1 MVRRILDRPF
11 LVLLATLPAVLAAA
25 PLAAQTG
32 RDLLVPLST
41 ERKAQ
46 VGVVPSGLI
55 EQAVEVPVSVRV
67 RDVRSSRH
75 GVVGVRQPATEL
87 YQYDDGDLE
96 AALYLVDDATED
108 PLFEFEMA
116 QSFRLPE
123 AGTVDHA
130 VACMGRG
137 STDTDADLE
146 FSLNFYSG
154 SGTPGT
160 LLADY
165 TVTAQ
170 LDAGRYVCF
179 ELRGDLP
186 GLPLAAGNVWVAIA
200 WQRATPPGNTKFLM
214 ADENG
219 PGGGRRAFRAKPEE
233 GDDWI
238 AWEADTAPDITAY
251 GIRLAVD
258 HPDPEPEP
266 DPEPDPDPDPE
277 PEPDPDPDPGPAPDP
292 GPDPPTGE
300 GYTDCVPQTTP
311 LLFDGGYKVSLCYE
325 TPSGEVG
332 EGKGGIWASGESGLL
347 WFFTSGNAEVLVKV
361 LNGCAHNDH
370 RWVFVAPVTDVA
382 FNLHVTDGAGGAWSH
397 HNRQGEV
404 ATPRR
409 DTFAFEC
416 RE

>member
-1 MVRRILDRPF
+1 MVRRILDRRS
-11 LVLLATLPAVLAAA
+11 LVLLAALPAVLAAV

-32 RDLLVPLST
+32 RDLLVPLGT

-67 RDVRSSRH
+67 RDVQSSRD
-75 GVVGVRQPATEL
+75 GVVGVRKPATEL

-96 AALYLVDDATED
+96 AALFLVDDATED
-108 PLFEFEMA
+108 PLFEFELA
-116 QSFRLPE
+116 QRFRLPE

-137 STDTDADLE
+137 PTDTAANLE

-154 SGTPGT
+154 GGTPGA

-165 TVTAQ
+165 TVTAP

-186 GLPLAAGNVWVAIA
+186 GLPLAAGNVWVAVA
-200 WQRATPPGNTKFLM
+200 WPRATPSGNTKFLM

-238 AWEADTAPDITAY
+238 AWEADTNPDIKAY

-258 HPDPEPEP
+258 HPDAEPEP
-266 DPEPDPDPDPE
+266 DPD
-277 PEPDPDPDPGPAPDP
+277 PDPDPDPGPAPDP
-292 GPDPPTGE
+292 GPPSGE
-300 GYTDCVPQTTP
+300 GYTDCVPRTTP
-311 LLFDGGYKVSLCYE
+311 LEFDGGYKVSLCYE
-325 TPSGEVG
+325 TPTGEVG

-361 LNGCAHNDH
+361 LNGCTHNGH

-382 FNLHVTDGAGGAWSH
+382 FNLHVTDGAGGSWSH
-397 HNRQGEV
+397 RNRQGEV
-404 ATPRR
+404 ATPAR